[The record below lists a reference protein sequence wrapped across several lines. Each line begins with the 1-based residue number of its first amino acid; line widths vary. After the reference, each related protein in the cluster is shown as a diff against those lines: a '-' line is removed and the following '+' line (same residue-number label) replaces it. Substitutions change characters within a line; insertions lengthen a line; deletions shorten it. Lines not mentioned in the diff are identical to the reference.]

1 MKAHSIDQTAAW
13 AKSWK
18 IKGYEHL
25 YPENREKNRQHA
37 IKKHNEHRRN
47 HGHKT
52 MEESS

>member
-18 IKGYEHL
+18 IKGYE
-25 YPENREKNRQHA
+25 KNRQHA
-37 IKKHNEHRRN
+37 IKKNNERRRN

-52 MEESS
+52 MEESR